1 MRKLAWLWGGRSR
14 LRTRRGMIASWVTA
28 VLIVVIAAAQR
39 DPLGTAISL
48 IVLSPLI
55 WWSVWWL
62 SGGLRGD

>member
-1 MRKLAWLWGGRSR
+1 
-14 LRTRRGMIASWVTA
+14 MIASWVTA